1 MQSDGLEAFWANAD
15 LPWATLPPKPLADEV
30 ARQVL
35 VVRRTWRRNLAG
47 HAFLISCD
55 EAAARKALAE
65 ARERASSWGYRE
77 EVRLHQTPPSLLG
90 MWRERLLLPWQ
101 PITFTQTRNL
111 KSVIFPENPLDSV
124 IRLGEVEHLQVI
136 ACQAGWQAS
145 EELEMQDMPS
155 HQPSMPPSWLNRQ
168 NQIDSQGSRA
178 GSGTVSP
185 WAQDKAYGFLQSD
198 PAWAGCGMQIE
209 AVVHLPAL
217 TMHRRLAQ
225 AHEGLQALG
234 LLLHPEPMG
243 TMSGQDA
250 GYFRIS
256 SRGGLGQ
263 SAESLHLAFWK
274 NLKPLLNWEA
284 ELREM
289 WWRRDGLLLRDRI
302 RRSLRMLSEAQL
314 LPLHEAIGFVSYVR
328 LGALLGEIES
338 EWLIPAEKVR
348 VLLQSAHLGFA
359 SPPMPDADKAEWQK
373 RLDARRAEKVR
384 TLWKLPRQ

>member
-1 MQSDGLEAFWANAD
+1 
-15 LPWATLPPKPLADEV
+15 
-30 ARQVL
+30 
-35 VVRRTWRRNLAG
+35 
-47 HAFLISCD
+47 
-55 EAAARKALAE
+55 
-65 ARERASSWGYRE
+65 
-77 EVRLHQTPPSLLG
+77 
-90 MWRERLLLPWQ
+90 MWRERLILPWQ
-101 PITFTQTRNL
+101 PITFAQTRNL
-111 KSVIFPENPLDSV
+111 KSLIFPEHHLDSV

-145 EELEMQDMPS
+145 EDLETQADPS
-155 HQPSMPPSWLNRQ
+155 HQPPTSPSWLTLQNR
-168 NQIDSQGSRA
+168 IDSLDGKA
-178 GSGTVSP
+178 GSAPT
-185 WAQDKAYGFLQSD
+185 WAKDKTYGFLQSD
-198 PAWAGCGMQIE
+198 PAWAGCGLQIE
-209 AVVHLPAL
+209 AVVHLPAM

-263 SAESLHLAFWK
+263 TAESLNLTFWK
-274 NLKPLLNWEA
+274 NLKPLLQWEA
-284 ELREM
+284 DLREM

-338 EWLIPAEKVR
+338 GWLIPAEKVR
-348 VLLQSAHLGFA
+348 VLSQSAHLGFA
-359 SPPMPDADKAEWQK
+359 SPPMPDTDKAEWQK
-373 RLDARRAEKVR
+373 RQDAARAEKVR
-384 TLWKLPRQ
+384 TLWKQPG